1 MRISAEKHLA
11 EHHQLVFSL
20 CGKVSSSYTM
30 PHMGLWDDAPST
42 RVAVPQVAAATSVM
56 ASARSVTVFGFCET
70 AAAHPDRV
78 TERCGC
84 MQGVGGPVKRVA
96 RCPEGPA
103 PRLVP
108 DVAKKHH
115 VKWSPE
121 VIDYEFLA
129 IVPSRH

>member
-1 MRISAEKHLA
+1 
-11 EHHQLVFSL
+11 
-20 CGKVSSSYTM
+20 
-30 PHMGLWDDAPST
+30 
-42 RVAVPQVAAATSVM
+42 
-56 ASARSVTVFGFCET
+56 
-70 AAAHPDRV
+70 
-78 TERCGC
+78 

-129 IVPSRH
+129 IAPARR